1 MGITYKIRGYFNN
14 RIEVKNMI
22 DTIKIYS
29 EISKDIFDVI
39 HNNSIVKLAVNN
51 NTDQMLYEITNDH
64 LQGSFDTRLSV
75 RVGSGEKY
83 NFCSK
88 GYGYYIEIE
97 GSYHKWVLGYNSH
110 NGYYDLQFIVENLIS
125 NVELT
130 YDVRLP
136 LLDKWYLQRVDVAIC
151 FDLHSNDNVRSY
163 INSLSRCNYPRRNI
177 KFYSDES
184 LYLSGTTTT
193 LKIYNKLLEFRK
205 HDIKRLNKCQFD
217 IEKYLDTIDG
227 FVRFECEIK
236 KKKLIDL
243 VKCENNLVCV
253 NSLKYEDLK
262 KVWSDEFMKL
272 LKLIENDL
280 KVVRGREEVLK
291 RLQSM
296 YKPRLVN
303 VLFNFYCSI
312 QLNGVEDVKNFMSS
326 TSFYRNLNYL
336 KDARVD
342 ISQAYKIEEIS
353 YFSFNPFEYE
363 EVV

>member
-1 MGITYKIRGYFNN
+1 
-14 RIEVKNMI
+14 MI

-29 EISKDIFDVI
+29 EISKEICDVI
-39 HNNSIVKLAVNN
+39 YNNSIVKLAVNN
-51 NTDQMLYEITNDH
+51 NTNETLYEITNDH
-64 LQGSFDTRLSV
+64 LQGSYDSRLSV
-75 RVGSGEKY
+75 RVGSGVKY
-83 NFCSK
+83 GFCDKEGS
-88 GYGYYIEIE
+88 YYIEIE

-110 NGYYDLQFIVENLIS
+110 NGYCDLQFICESLIR
-125 NVELT
+125 NIEIIYNIEL
-130 YDVRLP
+130 P
-136 LLDKWYLQRVDVAIC
+136 PLDKWFLQRVDLAIC
-151 FDLHSNDNVRSY
+151 FDLEKQDNVRSY

-205 HDIKRLNKCQFD
+205 HDIKRFVNSKFN
-217 IEKYLDTIDG
+217 IENYMHKIDG
-227 FVRFECEIK
+227 FIRFECEIK

-243 VKCENNLVCV
+243 TNSKDNLVLV
-253 NSLKYEDLK
+253 NSLKYDDLR

-272 LKLIENDL
+272 LKYIKNDL
-280 KVVRGREEVLK
+280 EIVKGREAVLK
-291 RLQSM
+291 RLQEI

-336 KDARVD
+336 KQASID
-342 ISQAYKIEEIS
+342 ISQSYKIEELP
-353 YFSFNPFEYE
+353 YFSFNPFEYP
-363 EVV
+363 EVS